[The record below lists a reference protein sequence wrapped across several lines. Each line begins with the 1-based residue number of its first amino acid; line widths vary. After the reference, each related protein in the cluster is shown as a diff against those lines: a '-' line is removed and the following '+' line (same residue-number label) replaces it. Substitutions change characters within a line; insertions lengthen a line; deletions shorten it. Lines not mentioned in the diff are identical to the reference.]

1 MRIDLRVIGVVRSE
15 SQRAQRVDLCGTL
28 RNELSLGCV
37 SAGIGRSLVPCAIRH
52 SMRLESSCHAS
63 QVFGKRMLA
72 SVAAFSASNSS
83 PSSSAAVAV
92 VSGAFVPS
100 ASLQK
105 VDVTCSFGNRAVE
118 NQDAENLTTSSSPP
132 RLGMYHDVEE
142 HLSARVLPLA
152 GSAHPRPACC
162 KATHPRP
169 SRRGRDGPGDT
180 QGDQN
185 ETRPEKKAGGYE
197 DTVHL
202 QTVPVIGVH
211 VTTEAV
217 TLHGMALRAVNH
229 RHYRPDYFRRHPAT
243 ALQSGVASTHR
254 HRAR

>member
-1 MRIDLRVIGVVRSE
+1 
-15 SQRAQRVDLCGTL
+15 
-28 RNELSLGCV
+28 
-37 SAGIGRSLVPCAIRH
+37 
-52 SMRLESSCHAS
+52 
-63 QVFGKRMLA
+63 
-72 SVAAFSASNSS
+72 
-83 PSSSAAVAV
+83 
-92 VSGAFVPS
+92 
-100 ASLQK
+100 
-105 VDVTCSFGNRAVE
+105 
-118 NQDAENLTTSSSPP
+118 
-132 RLGMYHDVEE
+132 MYHDVEE
-142 HLSARVLPLA
+142 HSSARVLPLA

-185 ETRPEKKAGGYE
+185 ETKPEKKAGGYE

-202 QTVPVIGVH
+202 QTVIGVH